1 MGVRFGREG
10 DEWRSKQAS
19 AALTAD
25 ADQALAKLAAL
36 ISSCPYP
43 AQVSAEALL
52 QAAAIITLPL
62 EDRVKAFRQDDIHPL
77 VKYALGAYL
86 WISERESDR
95 DTAAGGQR

>member
-19 AALTAD
+19 AAL
-25 ADQALAKLAAL
+25 
-36 ISSCPYP
+36 
-43 AQVSAEALL
+43 
-52 QAAAIITLPL
+52 
-62 EDRVKAFRQDDIHPL
+62 

-95 DTAAGGQR
+95 DTKAGGQR

>member
-62 EDRVKAFRQDDIHPL
+62 EDRVKAIKADDIHPL

-95 DTAAGGQR
+95 DTKAGGQR

>member
-52 QAAAIITLPL
+52 QAAAIITLPI
-62 EDRVKAFRQDDIHPL
+62 EDRVIHPL

-95 DTAAGGQR
+95 DTKAGGQR